1 MIHLMFAIGFLV
13 ATAFLLGL
21 MLGGSCTAK
30 TEYEYQKKLRRFKI
44 RCDFEDWCREYE
56 KNNEKTISSRNV

>member
-1 MIHLMFAIGFLV
+1 MHIMFAIGFLV

-21 MLGGSCTAK
+21 MIGGACTAK

-44 RCDFEDWCREYE
+44 RCDFEDWCKEYE
-56 KNNEKTISSRNV
+56 KNNEKAISRGDV